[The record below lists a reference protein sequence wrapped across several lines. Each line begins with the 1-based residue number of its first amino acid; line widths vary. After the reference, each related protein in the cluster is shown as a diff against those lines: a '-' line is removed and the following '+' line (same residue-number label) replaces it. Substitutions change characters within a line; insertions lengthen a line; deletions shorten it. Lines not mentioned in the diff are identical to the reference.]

1 MLPPRTHRTHIG
13 VWSGVRRPNPLYVCV
28 AMPYCPECSV
38 SVPDDVDSC
47 PACGAAL
54 ETTPTAPADTPERPK
69 LNLPKLEQTLRASLS
84 PTYEVLRPLGM
95 GGMGAVFL
103 AKEPALKRL
112 VAVKVLAPRLAAERR
127 ARIRF
132 EREARA
138 AAAVSHPNVVRVYAV
153 GETKRTRLPYI
164 IMQYVDGPNLEEW
177 RLRRGRVSERDA
189 RRVVGEIAAAL
200 AAAHARDFVHRDV
213 KPSNVLVEKESGRA
227 FVADFGVSAALTLEG
242 TDETKLTET
251 GALIG
256 TPPFMSPEQSSGAPL
271 TPKSDVYS
279 LGVLAYQLLTGAYPL
294 NANSA
299 MGWAAAHLRDMPT
312 PTAQMRPEVSPAV
325 AQMVDRCLDK
335 SPVNRPSAEEV
346 ARGMLPSLESQI
358 EWPPPGLQWLHGRA
372 PTVNRLGLGAAIG
385 AILVT
390 FAFTFVPEILVAHS
404 SWLSRFQLVSQ
415 LAGPAVQFGQRLSDT
430 AVLSMFVWQGTLV
443 VGLATFILGA
453 IGFLGSGFWV
463 LERVLGQRRL
473 GWRSSTLS
481 DVLTDYDGR
490 CGLLISG
497 TQDFASLSLR
507 RRRRIL
513 MARRIFS
520 LIVLVG
526 VLWIIGA
533 FGVYASLIAAGVI
546 PGDAGYSLFD
556 SDDAAIIL
564 LPGAVLLC
572 CAAIVRFTER
582 RLLGPVGRPHSF
594 EAEPDVVS
602 NWYSNLPPGHH
613 HSPAIPP
620 DRKVR
625 TTIRTYRL
633 LQVIVAVAMIVFV
646 VNLLIGGLA
655 AFSAAKFTERYGPR
669 TTALLTS
676 LQRIN
681 DEDPIGAARSE
692 WARYLPRANAAG
704 SDLTTGW
711 LTSLIVGGDDPRGLP
726 DFSVPLWTV
735 LRGDDAFL
743 SIFDRAER
751 GTIPRDTLALLA
763 AIASHPRTQ
772 QLRMLAR
779 ASMIDFHS
787 GLLGDASGDNTPP
800 LASPS
805 SGRRLIEAAR
815 ANTLA
820 AVLDVARQQPDSG
833 VTRLGENLALAEH
846 LLRAPDMLLNQAALN
861 ILSTQALLPLA
872 SLEQTRDRIELSA
885 RLANAAQQVQLG
897 NGFGGMAGLTVD
909 PTALDRFAAALANSQ
924 VPIGY
929 RLRWLEDG
937 WSGLCAHPREIV
949 RGPSGERSAA
959 LYELAQS
966 MDDPE
971 YAREILSRSESLWR
985 HPVTAR
991 LQEAE
996 SPGILTRL
1004 SETLLLGVF
1013 YRLLL
1018 CTAADELR

>member
-1 MLPPRTHRTHIG
+1 
-13 VWSGVRRPNPLYVCV
+13 
-28 AMPYCPECSV
+28 
-38 SVPDDVDSC
+38 
-47 PACGAAL
+47 L
-54 ETTPTAPADTPERPK
+54 ETTPTAAADAPEPPK
-69 LNLPKLEQTLRASLS
+69 LDLPKLEQTLRASLA

-189 RRVVGEIAAAL
+189 RRVVGEVAAAL
-200 AAAHARDFVHRDV
+200 NAAHARDFIHRDV

-227 FVADFGVSAALTLEG
+227 FVADFGVSAALSLEG
-242 TDETKLTET
+242 SEETKLTET

-294 NANSA
+294 SANST
-299 MGWAAAHLRDMPT
+299 MGWAAAHLRDIPT
-312 PTAQMRPEVSPAV
+312 PAAQMRPEISPAI
-325 AQMVDRCLDK
+325 AQMVDRCLNK
-335 SPVNRPSAEEV
+335 SPAERPSAEEV

-390 FAFTFVPEILVAHS
+390 FAFTFVPEILIAHS

-415 LAGPAVQFGQRLSDT
+415 LAGPAVQFGQRLSNT

-443 VGLATFILGA
+443 VGLATFILA
-453 IGFLGSGFWV
+453 SIGFLGSGFRV
-463 LERVLGQRRL
+463 VERVLGQRRL
-473 GWRSSTLS
+473 GWRTSTLS

-490 CGLLISG
+490 SGLLISG
-497 TQDFASLSLR
+497 TQDFASLSLGR
-507 RRRRIL
+507 RRRVL
-513 MARRIFS
+513 VARRVFS
-520 LIVLVG
+520 LIVLVA
-526 VLWIIGA
+526 VLWIVGA
-533 FGVYASLIAAGVI
+533 FGVHATLIAAGVI
-546 PGDAGYSLFD
+546 SGDAGYSLFG
-556 SDDAAIIL
+556 SNDAVLIL
-564 LPGAVLLC
+564 LPGAVLLF

-582 RLLGPVGRPHSF
+582 RLLGALGRPHSF
-594 EAEPDVVS
+594 EADPDIVS
-602 NWYSNLPPGHH
+602 NWYANLPAGHH

-620 DRKVR
+620 DHK
-625 TTIRTYRL
+625 IRSTLRSYRL
-633 LQVIVAVAMIVFV
+633 LQVILAVALV
-646 VNLLIGGLA
+646 VLVVELLIGGLA
-655 AFSAAKFTERYGPR
+655 AFSAAKFTERYGPH
-669 TTALLTS
+669 TTALLAS

-692 WARYLPRANAAG
+692 WTRYLPPKSAAP
-704 SDLTTGW
+704 SDLATGW
-711 LTSLIVGGDDPRGLP
+711 LRSLAASGAEPRGLP
-726 DFSVPLWTV
+726 DFSVSPWV
-735 LRGDDAFL
+735 FFSSDQAFL
-743 SIFDRAER
+743 SVFDRATR
-751 GTIPRDTLALLA
+751 GAIPADTLALLA
-763 AIASHPRTQ
+763 VIASHPRTL

-779 ASMIDFHS
+779 APTPDFHEA
-787 GLLGDASGDNTPP
+787 LSGDSLHGSTPA
-800 LASPS
+800 LAAPS

-815 ANTLA
+815 ANALA
-820 AVLDVARQQPDSG
+820 AVLDVARQRSDSG
-833 VTRLGENLALAEH
+833 IARLGENLALAEH
-846 LLRAPDMLLNQAALN
+846 LLSAPYMLLNQAALSL
-861 ILSTQALLPLA
+861 LSNQTLLPLA
-872 SLEQTRDRIELSA
+872 SLQRTRDELQLSA
-885 RLANAAQQVQLG
+885 RLENAAQQVQLG
-897 NGFGGMAGLTVD
+897 STFSGMAGLTVD
-909 PTALDRFAAALANSQ
+909 PSELERFASALGNSR

-949 RGPSGERSAA
+949 RGPSDERSTA
-959 LYELAQS
+959 LYALAET
-966 MDDPE
+966 MDHPDFASE
-971 YAREILSRSESLWR
+971 NVRRSESLWR
-985 HPVTAR
+985 HPVTAGSHG
-991 LQEAE
+991 AE
-996 SPGILTRL
+996 SPSLLTRL

-1013 YRLLL
+1013 YRLVL
-1018 CTAADELR
+1018 CTGSDEL